1 VEATTP
7 LTATQEQ
14 ILFLALLPPRAAA
27 LECATL
33 TSVAQADLA
42 AAAVHAVLL
51 LAVPEIP
58 RQLLPAKVITAVQAL
73 LTVAAVVVGRM
84 L

>member
-1 VEATTP
+1 MAPRQRLPELQLLEA
-7 LTATQEQ
+7 A
-14 ILFLALLPPRAAA
+14 AVAAA